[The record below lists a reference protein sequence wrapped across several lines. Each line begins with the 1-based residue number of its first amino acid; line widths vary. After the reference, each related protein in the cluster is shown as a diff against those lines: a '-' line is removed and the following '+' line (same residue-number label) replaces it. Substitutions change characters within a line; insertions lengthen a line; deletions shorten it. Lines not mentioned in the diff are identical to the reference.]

1 MADMRFAL
9 IPAYKPDRKLINLA
23 QELVRYGFNVVIVD
37 DGSGKE
43 YADIFCEMLPCAD
56 VIRHEVNRGKGAALK
71 TGFEFIAESAGRGQI
86 DGYVVVTLDAD
97 GQHSIPDAVQ
107 VTEAAEEN
115 RDALILG
122 TRGFDTQ
129 VPVKSRLGNDI
140 TRGVFSFVTGVK
152 IHDTQTGL
160 RAFSDKQIDLMKN
173 IEGDRYEYEIN
184 VLLEYAKRN
193 IKISEVPI
201 KTIYLENNK
210 SSHFHA
216 VRDSF
221 LIYMEILK
229 HINIRMERRGAGW

>member
-1 MADMRFAL
+1 MADMRYAL
-9 IPAYKPDRKLINLA
+9 IPAYKPDRKLINIA

-43 YADIFCEMLPCAD
+43 YADIFCEVLPCAD
-56 VIRHEVNRGKGAALK
+56 VLRHKVNRGKGAALK
-71 TGFEFIAESAGRGQI
+71 TGLEFIAENAGMGQT

-97 GQHSIPDAVQ
+97 GQHSIPDAVR

-160 RAFSDKQIDLMKN
+160 RAFSDKQVELMRS
-173 IEGDRYEYEIN
+173 IEGERYEYEIN

-201 KTIYLENNK
+201 KTIYLEDNK